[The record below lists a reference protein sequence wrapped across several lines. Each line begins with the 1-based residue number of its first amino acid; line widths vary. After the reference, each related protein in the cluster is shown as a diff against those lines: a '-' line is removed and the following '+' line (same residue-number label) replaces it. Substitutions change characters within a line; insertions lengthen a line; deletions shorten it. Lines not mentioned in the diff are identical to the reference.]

1 MRISNVDMRQKRT
14 KVKETVELEIS
25 EESKIQKLQSL
36 IIKSKHAVVQHILDA
51 RVAQNDLIQMAELDL
66 QLKALL
72 KSKLE
77 LSKVNCIGAK
87 SFLFD
92 KRVLMRVE
100 LFANIVGYG
109 ALLLKSFH
117 EYNDNELCAMLQDL
131 PGQITRC
138 MIACV
143 YCKFGNVVICV
154 RNKMSKNICSC
165 IYG

>member
-1 MRISNVDMRQKRT
+1 MRQKRI

-51 RVAQNDLIQMAELDL
+51 RVAQNDLIQMAEVDV

-109 ALLLKSFH
+109 ALLLKCFH
-117 EYNDNELCAMLQDL
+117 EYNDDELCAMLQAL
-131 PGQITRC
+131 PGQAAFCI
-138 MIACV
+138 IACG
-143 YCKFGNVVICV
+143 YIAYLE
-154 RNKMSKNICSC
+154 MLS
-165 IYG
+165 

>member
-1 MRISNVDMRQKRT
+1 MRISNLDMRQKR
-14 KVKETVELEIS
+14 KKFKETVELEIS

-36 IIKSKHAVVQHILDA
+36 ITKSKHAVVQHILDA
-51 RVAQNDLIQMAELDL
+51 RVAQNDLIQMAEVDVA
-66 QLKALL
+66 LKALL

-117 EYNDNELCAMLQDL
+117 EYYDDELSAMLQAL
-131 PGQITRC
+131 PGQITFC

-143 YCKFGNVVICV
+143 YIAYLELLSACTK
-154 RNKMSKNICSC
+154 
-165 IYG
+165 